1 MIALNSVIPLYSLF
15 LLVLVICGNYIGEV
29 LPCRFQKI
37 MHRSMRCK
45 YVFTFIILVFFV
57 VLSSKEDQKL
67 RGIFY
72 NSIIIFIWF
81 IFLAKNTINFFFIN
95 CSIFFIIYLL
105 YLLKVQYMNEI
116 EKNPDINEKLQNRI
130 EKIILINNILI
141 ILAFIFTIFGF
152 ILYLGEK
159 KIEYGKK
166 FRYKYFIF
174 GRRNCADKK
183 LEQISVKDALRY
195 SFV

>member
-72 NSIIIFIWF
+72 NSIIIFVWF

-95 CSIFFIIYLL
+95 CSIFFLIYLL

-174 GRRNCADKK
+174 GRRDCADKK

>member
-174 GRRNCADKK
+174 GRRDCADKK

>member
-72 NSIIIFIWF
+72 NSIIIFVWF

-95 CSIFFIIYLL
+95 CSIFFLIYLL

-130 EKIILINNILI
+130 EKIILTNNILI

-174 GRRNCADKK
+174 GRRDCADKK